1 MTDKND
7 KIEAAQQIII
17 SLGLPRAQQNERSAL
32 SLLALLNLT
41 PGKAWAQAENPLVG
55 ITPIM
60 DWARE
65 HYGKEYAPNT
75 RETFRRQTMHQFCD
89 AGVALYNPDK
99 PDRPVNSPKAVY
111 QVEPAALNLLRSFGS
126 DQWHDNLTTYLSE
139 RETLVAKYAMERE
152 QNRIPV
158 EIAPGKEITLSPG
171 EHSELIRAIIEDFAQ
186 RFAPGS
192 VLVYAG
198 DTGDKWGYFDAALLA
213 GLGVDVDSHGKMPD
227 VVLHFTAR
235 NWLLLVESVTSHGP
249 VDGKRHAEL
258 AKLFAGSTAGL
269 VYVTA
274 FPNRAI
280 MGRYLAEIAWETEVW
295 VADAPS
301 HLIHFNGVRFLGP
314 YPPEGAIPLEGS
326 GFENEKPAED

>member
-1 MTDKND
+1 MKNQND
-7 KIEAAQQIII
+7 YIEAAQQIIV

-32 SLLALLNLT
+32 CLLALLDLT
-41 PGKAWAQAENPLVG
+41 PGKPWSQAENPLVG

-111 QVEPAALNLLRSFGS
+111 QIEPATLALLHTFGTPA
-126 DQWHDNLTTYLSE
+126 WHDSLAAYLAE
-139 RETLVAKYAMERE
+139 RETLVARYAKERE

-158 EIAPGKEITLSPG
+158 EIAPGQQITLSPG
-171 EHSELIRAIIEDFAQ
+171 EHSELIRAIIEDFAP

-227 VVLHFTAR
+227 VVLHYTTK

-258 AKLFAGSTAGL
+258 AKLFTGSTAGL

-274 FPNRAI
+274 FPNRTI
-280 MGRYLAEIAWETEVW
+280 MGRYLSEIAWETEVW
-295 VADAPS
+295 VADASS

-314 YPPEGAIPLEGS
+314 YPVEI
-326 GFENEKPAED
+326 K

>member
-1 MTDKND
+1 MNNKND
-7 KIEAAQQIII
+7 YIEAAHQIII
-17 SLGLPRAQQNERSAL
+17 SLGLPPAQQNERSAL
-32 SLLALLNLT
+32 CLLALLNLT
-41 PGKAWAQAENPLVG
+41 PSTAWADAQNPLVG

-65 HYGKEYAPNT
+65 HYDKEYAPNT
-75 RETFRRQTMHQFCD
+75 RETIRRQTMHQFCD
-89 AGVALYNPDK
+89 AGIALYNPDK

-111 QVEPAALNLLRSFGS
+111 QVEPAALALLRTFGTPA
-126 DQWHDNLTTYLSE
+126 WHDGLTAYLAE
-139 RETLVAKYAMERE
+139 RETLVARYAMERE

-171 EHSELIRAIIEDFAQ
+171 EHSKLIRAIVADFAP

-198 DTGDKWGYFDAALLA
+198 DTGDKWGYFDAPLLA

-227 VVLHFTAR
+227 VVLHFTAK

-280 MGRYLAEIAWETEVW
+280 MSRYLGEIAWETEVW

-314 YPPEGAIPLEGS
+314 YIAP
-326 GFENEKPAED
+326 

>member
-1 MTDKND
+1 MNDKND
-7 KIEAAQQIII
+7 YIEAAYQIIT

-32 SLLALLNLT
+32 CLLALLNLT
-41 PGKAWAQAENPLVG
+41 PGKAWAAAENPLLG

-60 DWARE
+60 NWVRE
-65 HYGKEYAPNT
+65 FYNKEYAPNT
-75 RETFRRQTMHQFCD
+75 RETFRRQTMHQFCH
-89 AGVALYNPDK
+89 ASIALYNPDK
-99 PDRPVNSPKAVY
+99 PDRSVNSPKAVY
-111 QVEPAALNLLRSFGS
+111 QIEPATLALLRTFGMPE
-126 DQWHDNLTTYLSE
+126 WYDNLTAYLAE
-139 RETLVAKYAMERE
+139 RETLISRYAKERE

-158 EIAPGKEITLSPG
+158 EIAPGRKIVLSPG
-171 EHSELIRAIIEDFAQ
+171 EHSTLIRAIIEDFAP

-198 DTGDKWGYFDAALLA
+198 DTGDKWGYFDSVLLS

-227 VVLHFTAR
+227 VVLHYTAK

-258 AKLFAGSTAGL
+258 AELFAGSTAGL

-274 FPNRAI
+274 FPNRSV
-280 MGRYLAEIAWETEVW
+280 MSRYLGEIAWESEVW

-314 YPPEGAIPLEGS
+314 YE
-326 GFENEKPAED
+326 

>member
-1 MTDKND
+1 MKDRNHY
-7 KIEAAQQIII
+7 IEAAQQIIF
-17 SLGLPRAQQNERSAL
+17 SLGLPRAQHNERSAL
-32 SLLALLNLT
+32 CLLALLNLA
-41 PGKAWAQAENPLVG
+41 PGKRWADAENPLIG

-60 DWARE
+60 DWARQ
-65 HYGKEYAPNT
+65 HYGKDYAPNT

-111 QVEPAALNLLRSFGS
+111 QIEPAALALLRIFGTPA
-126 DQWHDNLTTYLSE
+126 WHDSLAAYLAE
-139 RETLVAKYAMERE
+139 RETLVARYARERQ

-158 EIAPGKEITLSPG
+158 DIAPGRQITLSPG
-171 EHSELIRAIIEDFAQ
+171 EHSELIRAIIEDFAP

-227 VVLHFTAR
+227 VVLHYTEK

-258 AKLFAGSTAGL
+258 ATLFAGSKAGL

-274 FPNRAI
+274 FPNRAM
-280 MGRYLAEIAWETEVW
+280 MGRYLGEIAWETEVW

-314 YPPEGAIPLEGS
+314 YNAT
-326 GFENEKPAED
+326 

>member
-1 MTDKND
+1 MTGKKNEH
-7 KIEAAQQIII
+7 IEAAQQIII

-41 PGKAWAQAENPLVG
+41 PGKPWSQAENPLVG

-60 DWARE
+60 SWVRE
-65 HYGKEYAPNT
+65 HYGKDYAPNT
-75 RETFRRQTMHQFCD
+75 RETFRRQTLHQFCD
-89 AGVALYNPDK
+89 AGVALYNPDQ

-111 QVEPAALNLLRSFGS
+111 QIEPAVLNLLRSFRM
-126 DQWHDNLTTYLSE
+126 QRWRDNLATYLDE
-139 RETLVAKYAMERE
+139 RETLVAKYAKERK

-158 EIAPGKEITLSPG
+158 EIAPCKKITLSPG
-171 EHSELIRAIIEDFAQ
+171 EHSELIRAIIEDFAP

-198 DTGDKWGYFDAALLA
+198 DTGDKWGYFDAPLLA
-213 GLGVDVDSHGKMPD
+213 SLGVNVDAHGKMPD
-227 VVLHFTAR
+227 VVLHFTKK

-258 AKLFAGSTAGL
+258 AKLFAGSKAGL

-280 MGRYLAEIAWETEVW
+280 MGRYLGEIAWESEVW

-314 YPPEGAIPLEGS
+314 YPT
-326 GFENEKPAED
+326 ED